1 MKGVDG
7 TSFCGGSICP
17 LADWYF
23 ILETWMSNCLYKIW
37 NIKPLMSACLYFL
50 GTCISKKNSSVIFIY
65 SNWGL
70 LGGVVKT
77 NYSWSIRLTR
87 LHSKAAAL
95 CSSRWR
101 KQWLHLL
108 LLKIFGENLRQSEV
122 RVVAVPDDEVGGDGA
137 PAAVAD
143 DMFWIFFR
151 IAFLKK
157 MGLLSLVFLLFWVSK
172 KMWSR
177 THKKYSELW
186 VEIFFQLGIRQ

>member
-1 MKGVDG
+1 M
-7 TSFCGGSICP
+7 
-17 LADWYF
+17 
-23 ILETWMSNCLYKIW
+23 
-37 NIKPLMSACLYFL
+37 
-50 GTCISKKNSSVIFIY
+50 
-65 SNWGL
+65 

-157 MGLLSLVFLLFWVSK
+157 MGLLSLGVFV
-172 KMWSR
+172 
-177 THKKYSELW
+177 
-186 VEIFFQLGIRQ
+186 VLGIQKNVKSNPQKILWALGRDFFSAWN